1 MKRSIRWLDRCVAAH
16 ARPTEQ
22 NLFAIIQGGLDPE
35 LRRTCVEGNSK
46 ACLILQS
53 LLSLIIIIII
63 IITIIT
69 MGLDCQKFLRTLANK
84 LSTKNNEPYASVI
97 SWLRIQLS
105 FAILRTVHRC
115 VRGSRYP
122 FKSREVSEDFTFAVA
137 GLHLHS

>member
-35 LRRTCVEGNSK
+35 LRRICVEGNSK

-53 LLSLIIIIII
+53 LLSLIIIVII
-63 IITIIT
+63 IITIII

-97 SWLRIQLS
+97 SWLQIQLL
-105 FAILRTVHRC
+105 FAIFNKNCTQTRQR
-115 VRGSRYP
+115 
-122 FKSREVSEDFTFAVA
+122 F
-137 GLHLHS
+137 

>member
-1 MKRSIRWLDRCVAAH
+1 MKRSIRWLDRCIAAH

-35 LRRTCVEGNSK
+35 LRTTCVEGNSK

-63 IITIIT
+63 IIITIIIL
-69 MGLDCQKFLRTLANK
+69 GLDCQKFLRTLANK

-97 SWLRIQLS
+97 SWLQIQLL
-105 FAILRTVHRC
+105 FAIFNKNCTQMRQR
-115 VRGSRYP
+115 
-122 FKSREVSEDFTFAVA
+122 F
-137 GLHLHS
+137 

>member
-1 MKRSIRWLDRCVAAH
+1 MKRSIRWLDRCIAAH

-46 ACLILQS
+46 ACLVLQS

-63 IITIIT
+63 IIII

-84 LSTKNNEPYASVI
+84 LSTKNKEPYASAI
-97 SWLRIQLS
+97 SWLQIQLL
-105 FAILRTVHRC
+105 FAIFNKNCTQMRQR
-115 VRGSRYP
+115 
-122 FKSREVSEDFTFAVA
+122 F
-137 GLHLHS
+137 

>member
-46 ACLILQS
+46 ACLILQT

-63 IITIIT
+63 IITIII

-84 LSTKNNEPYASVI
+84 LSTKNDEP
-97 SWLRIQLS
+97 
-105 FAILRTVHRC
+105 
-115 VRGSRYP
+115 
-122 FKSREVSEDFTFAVA
+122 
-137 GLHLHS
+137 

>member
-46 ACLILQS
+46 ACLVLQS

-63 IITIIT
+63 II

-84 LSTKNNEPYASVI
+84 LLTKNKEPYASVI
-97 SWLRIQLS
+97 SWLQIQLL
-105 FAILRTVHRC
+105 FAIFNKNCTQMCQR
-115 VRGSRYP
+115 
-122 FKSREVSEDFTFAVA
+122 F
-137 GLHLHS
+137 

>member
-46 ACLILQS
+46 ACLVLQS

-63 IITIIT
+63 IIIIT
-69 MGLDCQKFLRTLANK
+69 GLNCQKFLRTLTNK

-97 SWLRIQLS
+97 SWLQIQLL
-105 FAILRTVHRC
+105 FAIFNKNCTQMHQR
-115 VRGSRYP
+115 
-122 FKSREVSEDFTFAVA
+122 F
-137 GLHLHS
+137 

>member
-46 ACLILQS
+46 AFLVLQS

-63 IITIIT
+63 IIIT
-69 MGLDCQKFLRTLANK
+69 GLDCQKFLRTLANK

-97 SWLRIQLS
+97 SWLQIQLL
-105 FAILRTVHRC
+105 FAIFNKNCTQMRQR
-115 VRGSRYP
+115 
-122 FKSREVSEDFTFAVA
+122 F
-137 GLHLHS
+137 

>member
-46 ACLILQS
+46 AFLVLQS

-63 IITIIT
+63 II
-69 MGLDCQKFLRTLANK
+69 MGLDCQKFLRTLTNK
-84 LSTKNNEPYASVI
+84 LSTKNYEPYASVI
-97 SWLRIQLS
+97 SWLQIQLL
-105 FAILRTVHRC
+105 FAIFNKNCTQMRQR
-115 VRGSRYP
+115 
-122 FKSREVSEDFTFAVA
+122 F
-137 GLHLHS
+137 

>member
-35 LRRTCVEGNSK
+35 LRRTCVEGNSR
-46 ACLILQS
+46 ACLVLQS

-63 IITIIT
+63 III

-84 LSTKNNEPYASVI
+84 LSIKNNEPYASVI
-97 SWLRIQLS
+97 SWLQIQLL
-105 FAILRTVHRC
+105 FAI
-115 VRGSRYP
+115 
-122 FKSREVSEDFTFAVA
+122 FNKN
-137 GLHLHS
+137 

>member
-46 ACLILQS
+46 ACLVLQS

-63 IITIIT
+63 III

-84 LSTKNNEPYASVI
+84 LLTKNKEPYASVI
-97 SWLRIQLS
+97 SWLRMQLS
-105 FAILRTVHRC
+105 FAILRTVHRS

-122 FKSREVSEDFTFAVA
+122 FKSREVSEDFTFGVA

>member
-35 LRRTCVEGNSK
+35 LRRTCVEGNSE
-46 ACLILQS
+46 AYLILQS

-63 IITIIT
+63 IIITIIII

-97 SWLRIQLS
+97 SWLQIQLL
-105 FAILRTVHRC
+105 FAIFNKNCTQMRQR
-115 VRGSRYP
+115 
-122 FKSREVSEDFTFAVA
+122 F
-137 GLHLHS
+137 